1 MNKENYRSIS
11 LLSHMSKVFEGILY
25 NQLNSFMKDKLSNIL
40 TTFRK
45 GHHAQHLLL
54 IIIEQWKRVLD
65 ENMIVGA
72 IFMGLSKA
80 FDTLNHRLLLAK
92 LKAYSLQPTALK
104 QMENWVLGRSQR
116 RKVNNSYSSW
126 SEIIIGVP
134 QGSILRPL
142 FFNIFLN
149 DLFLYPQETFLSNYV
164 YDNTLYSIGNTTESA
179 KKALSNDFRIIQN
192 CFHENL
198 VLNAEK

>member
-1 MNKENYRSIS
+1 
-11 LLSHMSKVFEGILY
+11 MSKVFEGILY

-40 TTFRK
+40 TIFRK

-54 IIIEQWKRVLD
+54 IMIEQWKRVLD

-92 LKAYSLQPTALK
+92 LKAYGLQPTALK
-104 QMENWVLGRSQR
+104 QMENWVLGCSQR
-116 RKVNNSYSSW
+116 RKANNSSR
-126 SEIIIGVP
+126 SEIIIAVP

-149 DLFLYPQETFLSNYV
+149 NLFLYPQETFLSNYI

-179 KKALSNDFRIIQN
+179 KKALSSDFRIIQN
-192 CFHENL
+192 WFHENL
-198 VLNAEK
+198 ILNGSKCGEMSLHVFRNW